1 MAPKEIVAAIEMQE
15 QELIR
20 IKGMTSIY
28 WDDIH
33 DRRTDIYIRTIA
45 SLLDSGRQFILMDP
59 STSDSKILKVLLKLP
74 RLR

>member
-28 WDDIH
+28 RGEIH
-33 DRRTDIYIRTIA
+33 DRRTDIYIGTIA
-45 SLLDSGRQFILMDP
+45 KNRKPIGIG
-59 STSDSKILKVLLKLP
+59 
-74 RLR
+74 

>member
-28 WDDIH
+28 RGEIH
-33 DRRTDIYIRTIA
+33 DRRIDIYIAKNRKTIGFG
-45 SLLDSGRQFILMDP
+45 LTI
-59 STSDSKILKVLLKLP
+59 
-74 RLR
+74 